1 MMDWLDTPTK
11 PAIPL
16 ALKKKEER
24 IAPQKISEI
33 TAELPGLGGLS
44 AQAVPAPHNS
54 FSQRPLAGMVQPVLP
69 LPPRRTQDGTE
80 ESKEMQTKSKGM
92 AGVMALAKRYA
103 EGGDGAIIL
112 RGETG
117 VGKSHVAEQ
126 LAKWTGRKGPFVTV
140 CCGAIPHTLI
150 ESQLF
155 GHMRGAFSGA
165 VSNFA
170 GAFKQADGGVIF
182 LDEVGELPLD
192 MQVKLLRV
200 TQDGTFRPVG
210 GSADVTVDVRIISAT
225 NQDLGALV
233 KASKF
238 RQDLMFRLEAL
249 PVVIPPLRERRGE
262 IKGLV
267 EAALERRGWVLNE
280 GVLEVFEYAE
290 WPGNIREL
298 LNTVQRAALGGWT
311 AKDAA
316 RELRASVV
324 HAAPVAGRAGRLA
337 VARDLS
343 EQGWWSSVELAL
355 ATGAGKTTVCRD
367 LIEWVEAG
375 EIEARGEGKA
385 RRYCVPSHASH
396 GTNGTGT
403 NEAESK
409 GEVVK

>member
-1 MMDWLDTPTK
+1 MSWLDTPTN
-11 PAIPL
+11 PAIPA
-16 ALKKKEER
+16 ALKKNNPTAQRKL
-24 IAPQKISEI
+24 AEI
-33 TAELPGLGGLS
+33 TEELPSLGGPS
-44 AQAVPAPHNS
+44 AQAVPAPTNP
-54 FSQRPLAGMVQPVLP
+54 FSKRPLAGLVQPVLP
-69 LPPRRTQDGTE
+69 HEPRRDHGIGE
-80 ESKEMQTKSKGM
+80 ASMKNQTNQKGM
-92 AGVMALAKRYA
+92 VGVMALAKRYA

-210 GSADVTVDVRIISAT
+210 GSVDVTVDVRIISAT

-233 KASKF
+233 KAGKF
-238 RQDLMFRLEAL
+238 RADLMFRLEAL

-267 EAALERRGWVLNE
+267 EAALERRGWVLGD
-280 GVLEVFEYAE
+280 GVLEVFEFAE

-298 LNTVQRAALGGWT
+298 LNTVQRAALGGWSV
-311 AKDAA
+311 KDAA
-316 RELRASVV
+316 RELRAL
-324 HAAPVAGRAGRLA
+324 AAHSAPITGKAGRLA

-367 LIEWVEAG
+367 LVEWVEAG

-403 NEAESK
+403 NDTESK
-409 GEVVK
+409 AGGEA

>member
-1 MMDWLDTPTK
+1 MDWIDTPTK

-16 ALKKKEER
+16 ALKKKVDQSS
-24 IAPQKISEI
+24 PQKISEI
-33 TAELPGLGGLS
+33 TTELPGLVGLS
-44 AQAVPAPHNS
+44 AQAATHSNP
-54 FSQRPLAGMVQPVLP
+54 FKQRPLAGLVQPVLP
-69 LPPRRTQDGTE
+69 TTPRRTQDGTE
-80 ESKEMQTKSKGM
+80 ESKDMQTKSKAMTEVLG
-92 AGVMALAKRYA
+92 LAKRYA
-103 EGGDGAIIL
+103 EGGDGSIML

-117 VGKSHVAEQ
+117 VGKSHIAEQ
-126 LAKWTGRKGPFVTV
+126 IAKWTGRKGQFVVV

-155 GHMRGAFSGA
+155 GHVRGAFSGA

-210 GSADVTVDVRIISAT
+210 GSADVKVDVRIISAT
-225 NQDLGALV
+225 NQDLAGLV
-233 KASKF
+233 KAGKF

-249 PVVIPPLRERRGE
+249 PVSIPPLRERRGE

-267 EAALERRGWVLNE
+267 ETKCAARNLVLGE
-280 GVLEVFEYAE
+280 GVLEVFEFAE
-290 WPGNIREL
+290 WPGNVREL
-298 LNTVQRAALGGWT
+298 LNTVERAALAGWT

-316 RELRASVV
+316 RELRAAT
-324 HAAPVAGRAGRLA
+324 HTAPIAGRAGRLV

-343 EQGWWSSVELAL
+343 ERGWWSTAELAL
-355 ATGAGKTTVCRD
+355 ACGVDRATAWRDCSAWAESGQVEVRGDGKS
-367 LIEWVEAG
+367 A
-375 EIEARGEGKA
+375 
-385 RRYCVPSHASH
+385 RYCVALHSLQATQSNA
-396 GTNGTGT
+396 TETT
-403 NEAESK
+403 

>member
-1 MMDWLDTPTK
+1 MTWIDTPTN
-11 PAIPL
+11 PAIPAALEKNNPTKQRKL
-16 ALKKKEER
+16 A
-24 IAPQKISEI
+24 EI
-33 TAELPGLGGLS
+33 TEELPSLGGS
-44 AQAVPAPHNS
+44 PAQAVPAPHNS
-54 FSQRPLAGMVQPVLP
+54 FASRPLAGLVQPVLP
-69 LPPRRTQDGTE
+69 IEPRRSDGTGE
-80 ESKEMQTKSKGM
+80 ASMKNQTNQKGM

-233 KASKF
+233 KAGKF

-267 EAALERRGWVLNE
+267 EAALEKRGWVLGD
-280 GVLEVFEYAE
+280 GVLEVFEFAE
-290 WPGNIREL
+290 WVGNIREL

-316 RELRASVV
+316 RELRSERRE
-324 HAAPVAGRAGRLA
+324 PVCGRESRLA
-337 VARDLS
+337 RAL
-343 EQGWWSSVELAL
+343 EMKGWWSAAELAL
-355 ATGAGKTTVCRD
+355 ATGASKATITRD
-367 LIEWVEAG
+367 LAEWVTAG
-375 EIEARGEGKA
+375 VVKAEGEGPA
-385 RRYCVPSHASH
+385 RRYIDSTQSTH
-396 GTNGTGT
+396 GA
-403 NEAESK
+403 NESDSIEPETKAG
-409 GEVVK
+409 GEA

>member
-1 MMDWLDTPTK
+1 
-11 PAIPL
+11 
-16 ALKKKEER
+16 
-24 IAPQKISEI
+24 
-33 TAELPGLGGLS
+33 
-44 AQAVPAPHNS
+44 
-54 FSQRPLAGMVQPVLP
+54 
-69 LPPRRTQDGTE
+69 
-80 ESKEMQTKSKGM
+80 MQTKSKGM

-140 CCGAIPHTLI
+140 CCAAIPSNLI

-155 GHMRGAFSGA
+155 GHMRGSFSGA
-165 VSNFA
+165 TSNFA

-192 MQVKLLRV
+192 MQQKLLRV
-200 TQDGTFRPVG
+200 TQDGTFRPIG
-210 GSADVTVDVRIISAT
+210 AGADVRVDVRIVSAT
-225 NQDLGALV
+225 NKNLEAEV
-233 KASKF
+233 KAGRF
-238 RQDLMFRLEAL
+238 REDLCFRLSAL
-249 PVVIPPLRERRGE
+249 PITIPPLRERRGE
-262 IKGLV
+262 IAGLV
-267 EAALERRGWVLNE
+267 AEKVARRNLVLND
-280 GVLEVFEYAE
+280 GVLEVFEFAH

-298 LNTVQRAALGGWT
+298 LNTVERAALAGWT

-316 RELRASVV
+316 RELRAEAA
-324 HAAPVAGRAGRLA
+324 HAAPIAGRAGRLA

-375 EIEARGEGKA
+375 EIEARGDGKA
-385 RRYCVPSHASH
+385 RRYCVPSHSSH
-396 GTNGTGT
+396 DTNGTGT
-403 NEAESK
+403 NETKTE
-409 GEVVK
+409 GEVAK

>member
-1 MMDWLDTPTK
+1 MDWIDTPTK

-16 ALKKKEER
+16 ALKKKDDQST
-24 IAPQKISEI
+24 PHKISEI
-33 TAELPGLGGLS
+33 TEELPGLGGS
-44 AQAVPAPHNS
+44 PAQAVPAPTNP

-69 LPPRRTQDGTE
+69 LTPRRTKDGTE
-80 ESKEMQTKSKGM
+80 ESKDMQTKSKGM

-210 GSADVTVDVRIISAT
+210 GSVDVTVDVRIISAT

-238 RQDLMFRLEAL
+238 RADLMFRLEAL

-267 EAALERRGWVLNE
+267 EAALERRGWVLGD
-280 GVLEVFEYAE
+280 GVLEVFEFAE

-316 RELRASVV
+316 RELRASAAN
-324 HAAPVAGRAGRLA
+324 AAPIAGRAGRLA

-343 EQGWWSSVELAL
+343 EGGWWSVAELTL
-355 ATGAGKTTVCRD
+355 ATGAAKATICRD
-367 LIEWVEAG
+367 LIEWAEAG
-375 EIEARGEGKA
+375 EIESRGEGNA
-385 RRYCVPSHASH
+385 RRHRVQSQESH
-396 GTNGTGT
+396 GTNETET
-403 NEAESK
+403 NETK
-409 GEVVK
+409 KDGEVVK